1 MKGAFAPFFCIDNYF
16 VFGGF
21 FVADLYLNKNI
32 FMKAIKNKVQL
43 IGHLGAAPE
52 IKVFDTDKKVA
63 NLSIAVNDR
72 YKNSKG
78 EWVDETQWF
87 NLVAWSKLAQYAEQY
102 LIKGSE
108 VAIEGRIV
116 NKSYTDKNEIKRA
129 TTEIIISE
137 ILLLNKAKAKI

>member
-1 MKGAFAPFFCIDNYF
+1 
-16 VFGGF
+16 
-21 FVADLYLNKNI
+21 
-32 FMKAIKNKVQL
+32 MKAIKNKVQL

-52 IKVFDTDKKVA
+52 IKICDTDKKVA

-72 YKNSKG
+72 FKNAKG

-102 LIKGSE
+102 LLKGSE
-108 VAIEGRIV
+108 IAIEGRIV

-137 ILLLNKAKAKI
+137 ILLLNKAKDKI

>member
-1 MKGAFAPFFCIDNYF
+1 
-16 VFGGF
+16 
-21 FVADLYLNKNI
+21 
-32 FMKAIKNKVQL
+32 MKAIKNKVQL

-72 YKNSKG
+72 YKNAKG
-78 EWVDETQWF
+78 DWVDETQWF

-102 LIKGSE
+102 LLKGSE
-108 VAIEGRIV
+108 IAIEGRIV
-116 NKSYTDKNEIKRA
+116 NKSYTDKNDIKRA

-137 ILLLNKAKAKI
+137 ILLLNKAKDKI

>member
-1 MKGAFAPFFCIDNYF
+1 MFLHFAFLQFC
-16 VFGGF
+16 GST
-21 FVADLYLNKNI
+21 KNN

-52 IKVFDTDKKVA
+52 IKIFDTDKKVA
-63 NLSIAVNDR
+63 NFSIAVNDR
-72 YKNSKG
+72 FKNAKG

-102 LIKGSE
+102 LLKGSE
-108 VAIEGRIV
+108 IAIEGRIV

-137 ILLLNKAKAKI
+137 ILLLNKAKDKI

>member
-1 MKGAFAPFFCIDNYF
+1 
-16 VFGGF
+16 
-21 FVADLYLNKNI
+21 
-32 FMKAIKNKVQL
+32 MKAIKNKVQL
-43 IGHLGAAPE
+43 IGHLGATPE
-52 IKVFDTDKKVA
+52 IKIFDTDKKVA

-72 YKNSKG
+72 FKNAKG

-102 LIKGSE
+102 LLKGSE
-108 VAIEGRIV
+108 IAIEGRIV

-137 ILLLNKAKAKI
+137 ILLLNKAKDKI